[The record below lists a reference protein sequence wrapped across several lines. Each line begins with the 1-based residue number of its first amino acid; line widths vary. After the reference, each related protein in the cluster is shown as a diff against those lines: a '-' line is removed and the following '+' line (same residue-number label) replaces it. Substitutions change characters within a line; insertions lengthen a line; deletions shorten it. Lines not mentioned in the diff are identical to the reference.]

1 MEILLKILEEKLLLI
16 DKLESQIKEMEEL
29 IQSEKNSKLFWF
41 GEFSRLEKEFIL
53 KPKSNE

>member
-53 KPKSNE
+53 KPKNNE